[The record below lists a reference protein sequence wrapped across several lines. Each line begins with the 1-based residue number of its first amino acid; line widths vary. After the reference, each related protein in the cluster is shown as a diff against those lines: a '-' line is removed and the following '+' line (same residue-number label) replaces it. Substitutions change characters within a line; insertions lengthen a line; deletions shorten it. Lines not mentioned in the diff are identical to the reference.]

1 MAIVQEL
8 RILCKEGDHFIPSQT
23 SWERAEVLHGEDKT
37 SSIIILKIKFIES
50 LSLIQRLKK
59 GKCFLPS
66 K

>member
-8 RILCKEGDHFIPSQT
+8 RILCKGGDHFIPSQT

-50 LSLIQRLKK
+50 LS
-59 GKCFLPS
+59 
-66 K
+66 